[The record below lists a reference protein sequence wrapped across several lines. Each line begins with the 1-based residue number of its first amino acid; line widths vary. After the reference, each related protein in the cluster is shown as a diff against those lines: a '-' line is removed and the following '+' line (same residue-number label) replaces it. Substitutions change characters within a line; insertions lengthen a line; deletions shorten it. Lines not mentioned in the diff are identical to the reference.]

1 MEGKAQVQRT
11 EGVNGAIGE
20 LFAVLGFMNDRT

>member
-1 MEGKAQVQRT
+1 MEGKALVQRT

-20 LFAVLGFMNDRT
+20 FFAVLGFMNDGT